1 MAKRDKIGWKV
12 QVSTGPGA
20 QTMDLSPEYPS
31 RSEAEQ
37 ALQKLKGANPDAKLI
52 KCMG

>member
-1 MAKRDKIGWKV
+1 MAKREQVTWKV

-20 QTMDLSPEYPS
+20 QSSDLSPEYPS